1 MFLLFGTHDNVTF
14 LVSLYGSQES
24 VMFLLYG
31 LHGIR
36 MLGYFGSYDNILIPL
51 YGLDDKVILLGT
63 LWPSWQ
69 RYIMFL
75 LYGPHENVK
84 FLLCSPHDN
93 VMFLLYGLYENVM
106 VLLYSIYDTIPEQTA
121 DSTWT
126 LIFSNSTEDIS

>member
-31 LHGIR
+31 LHGIQ
-36 MLGYFGSYDNILIPL
+36 MLGYFGSYDILMPL

-69 RYIMFL
+69 RYMFL

-84 FLLCSPHDN
+84 FLLYYSPHDN
-93 VMFLLYGLYENVM
+93 VMFLLYGLHENVM
-106 VLLYSIYDTIPEQTA
+106 VLLYGIYDKMPEQSA
-121 DSTWT
+121 DSTWA
-126 LIFSNSTEDIS
+126 LIFSNSTEA